1 MIPVSVRGFPMR
13 KVRYL
18 LIFFSLLLPQF
29 IYAEEQT
36 RDFSHVKE
44 ILFQASQEA
53 LASDNSEK
61 RPREGLGAFFRVP
74 VTEKVE
80 LLGKIGLAQTIIGD
94 SLAPTTFLQALAIA
108 KEIKDE
114 EVRQSAFEEIAKL
127 QARAGDVKSAFQTTS
142 LIVDSYSKAIS
153 LSQIASAYIAAGN
166 REEARHILIL
176 AFLSIWPITEFS
188 TIHSGI
194 VTALAR
200 IGETNVAEIFLE
212 ELDSRIRIGP
222 LHEIARTKLAEGD
235 RKGAM
240 HAFSR
245 ISQGNNAQVL
255 HEIGTDQAKRGKMK
269 EARKTLNEAL
279 EAARSEKNDWAL
291 SSIVESLVRDGFTE
305 DAIAVVDFIEGP
317 VIISVMRT
325 IAEQQMQ
332 AGDRVAAKST
342 LAQLKEKLKKR
353 DQRSIFSQRNADYAM
368 IAMGILDTV
377 DMVVDEIR
385 DKPDEWYRL
394 HAIIEAQAHAG
405 DIQGALRTY
414 QIYIEGEGDRSMASD
429 ALAQIAAAQARSGD
443 LIAAKETFRRAV
455 ENEEKRKDDC
465 CPGFI
470 QKLIART
477 QAGVG
482 DVEGALFWASR
493 QDTPF
498 VRAESLFGIALG
510 VLDQSN
516 IKLPQLPELFPES
529 DHSMVFR
536 SPE

>member
-1 MIPVSVRGFPMR
+1 M
-13 KVRYL
+13 KTVRYL
-18 LIFFSLLLPQF
+18 LIFFSLLLPRV
-29 IYAEEQT
+29 IYAEEQA
-36 RDFSHVKE
+36 RDFSQVKE

-61 RPREGLGAFFRVP
+61 RPRVELGEFFRPP
-74 VTEKVE
+74 VIEKIE
-80 LLGKIGLAQTIIGD
+80 LLGMIALAQTIIGD
-94 SLAPTTFLQALAIA
+94 SLASTTFLQALAIA
-108 KEIKDE
+108 KDIKDE
-114 EVRQSAFEEIAKL
+114 GVRQSAFEEITKL
-127 QARAGDVKSAFQTTS
+127 QARAGDLRGAFQTTS
-142 LIVDSYSKAIS
+142 LIVDPYRKAIS
-153 LSQIASAYIAAGN
+153 LTRIASAHVAAEE
-166 REEARHILIL
+166 REEARHTLIL
-176 AFLSIWPITEFS
+176 AFLSIWPITELS
-188 TIHSGI
+188 SIHSGI

-200 IGETNVAEIFLE
+200 LGETKVAEIFVE

-222 LHEIARTKLAEGD
+222 LHEIAKTKLAEGD
-235 RKGAM
+235 RNGAM
-240 HAFSR
+240 HAFSQ
-245 ISQGNNAQVL
+245 ISQGKNAQVL
-255 HEIGTDQAKRGKMK
+255 HDIGTDQAKKGKIK
-269 EARKTLNEAL
+269 EARLTLNEAL
-279 EAARSEKNDWAL
+279 KAARSEKNDWL
-291 SSIVESLVRDGFTE
+291 ISSIVESLVRNGFIE
-305 DAIAVVDFIEGP
+305 DAIAAVDFIDGP
-317 VIISVMRT
+317 NIIPVMST
-325 IAEQQMQ
+325 IAEQQLQ
-332 AGDRVAAKST
+332 EGDRAAAKAT
-342 LAQLKEKLKKR
+342 LMQLKEKLNKR
-353 DQRSIFSQRNADYAM
+353 DQSSKIFSRRNADYKM
-368 IAMGILDTV
+368 IKMGILDTV

-414 QIYIEGEGDRSMASD
+414 QIYIEGEGDRSMASE

-455 ENEEKRKDDC
+455 ENEEKRKDNC

-470 QKLIART
+470 QTLIARI

-482 DVEGALFWASR
+482 DVEGALFWVFG
-493 QDTPF
+493 QDIPF